1 MERRPPGRRAVIVG
15 HVVGLEA
22 DAPNG
27 GSLADAGPPPYVRA
41 ATYPGA
47 FMPRDEEANRLSARA
62 SRYARLGVEAGAF
75 AARVGASRLTGA
87 GRDDDAR
94 VFAEALGSMKGPVMK
109 VAQLLATIPD
119 ALPADY
125 SEQLMKLQSQAPP
138 MGAAFVK
145 RRMQAELGP
154 GWRERFGE
162 FSLEPAAAASLGQVH
177 RATTLEGEPV
187 ACKLQYPDMA
197 SAVEA
202 DLSQLNMLF
211 AIRRR
216 MGAAIDTREVQ
227 IEIGDRL
234 REELDYA
241 REIKLAALYRHMLA
255 DTPEVRVPRPHPEL
269 SSKRLLTLQWLDGE
283 KLLAFEKAAP
293 RTRSRVAELLF
304 KAWWRPFLRY
314 GVIHGDPHLG
324 NYSVV
329 TGAEVEAVN
338 LYDFGCVRI
347 FPMRFVEGVSELY
360 QALKTKDGE
369 RIVHAYDL
377 WGFKGLKKT
386 TIEAMNIWAS
396 FIYGPILDNRV
407 RSFADGVKPSE
418 FGRKEI
424 RAVMQALRSEGT
436 QLTAPREFVFL
447 DRAAIGLGAAFLR
460 LGAELNFHRLYEET
474 IADFSTETVG
484 ARQQEALKAAGLA

>member
-1 MERRPPGRRAVIVG
+1 
-15 HVVGLEA
+15 
-22 DAPNG
+22 
-27 GSLADAGPPPYVRA
+27 
-41 ATYPGA
+41 
-47 FMPRDEEANRLSARA
+47 MPRDDEANRLSARA

-75 AARVGASRLTGA
+75 AAKMGASRLTGA

-94 VFAEALGSMKGPVMK
+94 AFAQALGSMKGPMMK

-138 MGAAFVK
+138 MGAAFVR

-154 GWRERFGE
+154 DWRARFGE
-162 FSLEPAAAASLGQVH
+162 FDLNPAAAASLGQVH
-177 RATTLEGEPV
+177 RATTLQGEAI

-211 AIRRR
+211 GLRRR

-241 REIKLAALYRHMLA
+241 REIKLAALYALMLA
-255 DTPEVRVPRPHPEL
+255 DTPDVRVPRPYPEL
-269 SSKRLLTLQWLDGE
+269 SSKRLLTLQWLDGA
-283 KLLAFEKAAP
+283 KLLNFEAAP
-293 RTRSRVAELLF
+293 AETRSRLASLLF

-314 GVIHGDPHLG
+314 GIIHGDPHLG

-329 TGAEVEAVN
+329 GDGEAVN

-347 FPMRFVEGVSELY
+347 FPMRFVEGVVELY
-360 QALKTKDGE
+360 RALLTRDRP
-369 RIVHAYDL
+369 RIAHAYDL
-377 WGFKGLKKT
+377 WGFRNLQPK

-396 FIYGPILDNRV
+396 FIYGPILEDRV
-407 RSFADGVKPSE
+407 RSFADGVKAAE

-436 QLTAPREFVFL
+436 SLTAPREFVFL

-460 LGAELNFHRLYEET
+460 LGAELNFHKLFEET
-474 IADFSTETVG
+474 IADFSVETVG
-484 ARQQEALKAAGLA
+484 ARQAAALAQAGLA

>member
-1 MERRPPGRRAVIVG
+1 M
-15 HVVGLEA
+15 
-22 DAPNG
+22 D
-27 GSLADAGPPPYVRA
+27 
-41 ATYPGA
+41 
-47 FMPRDEEANRLSARA
+47 RDEEANRLSARA

-87 GRDDDAR
+87 GRNDDAR
-94 VFAEALGSMKGPVMK
+94 AFAEALGSMKGPMMK
-109 VAQLLATIPD
+109 VAQLLAPIPD

-138 MGAAFVK
+138 MGAAFVR

-154 GWRERFGE
+154 DWRARFAE
-162 FSLEPAAAASLGQVH
+162 FDLAPAAAASLGQVH
-177 RATTLEGEPV
+177 RAVTLEGERV
-187 ACKLQYPDMA
+187 AAKLQYPDMA

-202 DLSQLNMLF
+202 DLAQLNMLF

-216 MGAAIDTREVQ
+216 LGAAIDTREVQ

-234 REELDYA
+234 REELDYG
-241 REIKLAALYRHMLA
+241 REIKLAALYRIMLA
-255 DTPEVRVPRPHPEL
+255 DTEDVRVPRPYPEL
-269 SSKRLLTLQWLDGE
+269 SSKRLLTLEWLDGAKLLSFEAAPPEVRSRLAE
-283 KLLAFEKAAP
+283 KLF
-293 RTRSRVAELLF
+293 R
-304 KAWWRPFLRY
+304 AWWRPFLRY

-329 TGAEVEAVN
+329 GEGEAVN

-347 FPMRFVEGVSELY
+347 FPLRFVEGVIELY
-360 QALKTKDGE
+360 QALRTKDRE
-369 RIVHAYDL
+369 RIVHGYDL
-377 WGFKGLKKT
+377 WGFKGLKKS

-396 FIYGPILDNRV
+396 FVYGPILDDRT

-424 RAVMQALRSEGT
+424 RAVMQTLRAEGT
-436 QLTAPREFVFL
+436 ALTAPREFVFL

-460 LGAELNFHRLYEET
+460 LGAELNFHRLFEAT
-474 IADFSTETVG
+474 IADFSPPAVG
-484 ARQQEALKAAGLA
+484 ERQSAALAEAGLA

>member
-1 MERRPPGRRAVIVG
+1 M
-15 HVVGLEA
+15 
-22 DAPNG
+22 D
-27 GSLADAGPPPYVRA
+27 
-41 ATYPGA
+41 
-47 FMPRDEEANRLSARA
+47 RDEEANRLSARA

-94 VFAEALGSMKGPVMK
+94 AFAQALGAMKGPMMK

-138 MGAAFVK
+138 MGAAFVR

-154 GWRERFGE
+154 DWRARFAE
-162 FSLEPAAAASLGQVH
+162 FDLAPAAAASLGQVH
-177 RATTLEGEPV
+177 RAVTPDGERV
-187 ACKLQYPDMA
+187 AAKLQYPDMA

-202 DLSQLNMLF
+202 DLAQLKVLF
-211 AIRRR
+211 ALRRR

-227 IEIGDRL
+227 VEIADRL
-234 REELDYA
+234 REELDYG
-241 REIKLAALYRHMLA
+241 REIKLAALYRIMLA
-255 DTPEVRVPRPHPEL
+255 DMGEVRVPRPHPEL
-269 SSKRLLTLQWLDGE
+269 SSKRLLTLEWLDGA
-283 KLLAFEKAAP
+283 KLLSFEGEAP
-293 RTRSRVAELLF
+293 EIRSRLAEMLF

-329 TGAEVEAVN
+329 EGAQAVN

-347 FPMRFVEGVSELY
+347 FPLRFVEGVVELY
-360 QALKTKDGE
+360 QALRAKDRE
-369 RIVHAYDL
+369 RIAHAYDL
-377 WGFKGLKKT
+377 WGFKGLKKS

-396 FIYGPILDNRV
+396 FVYGPILEDRK

-424 RAVMQALRSEGT
+424 RAVMQTLRAEGT
-436 QLTAPREFVFL
+436 ALTAPREFVFL

-460 LGAELNFHRLYEET
+460 LGAELNFHRLFEAT
-474 IADFSTETVG
+474 IADFSNETVG
-484 ARQQEALKAAGLA
+484 ERQRAALAQAGLA